1 MGIFDTYAETPI
13 DSIDMDEKEKEYLV
27 ATLTPTIDE
36 ESSKGDNEIKGY
48 DEDEIEY
55 DDSEIDSN
63 VNDDNITDIEKL
75 RDEIK
80 YWGLKSE
87 LSEIKHNLFYHEAIR
102 LEQISKCLKNVDST
116 LIQNSEFVKEL
127 LPSKHGLYSKTQVD
141 EFMDTNNSTLK
152 AGVISGCMVSV
163 YMGLMVFGLMNKF

>member
-1 MGIFDTYAETPI
+1 MGMFDTLGV
-13 DSIDMDEKEKEYLV
+13 KEEEYLV
-27 ATLTPTIDE
+27 PTLASTNE
-36 ESSKGDNEIKGY
+36 EETNEEETCKGY

-63 VNDDNITDIEKL
+63 VNDDNVNDTEKL
-75 RDEIK
+75 EIEIK

-87 LSEIKHNLFYHEAIR
+87 LSEIKHDLFYHEALR

-116 LIQNSEFVKEL
+116 LIQNSEFVNEL
-127 LPSKHGLYSKTQVD
+127 LPSKHVGLYSKTQVD
-141 EFMDTNNSTLK
+141 EFMDKNISVLTS
-152 AGVISGCMVSV
+152 GVFSGCMVSV